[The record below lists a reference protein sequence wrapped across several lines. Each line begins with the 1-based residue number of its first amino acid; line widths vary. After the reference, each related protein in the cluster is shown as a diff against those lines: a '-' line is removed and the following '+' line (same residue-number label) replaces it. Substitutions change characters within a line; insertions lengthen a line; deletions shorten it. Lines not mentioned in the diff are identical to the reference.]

1 MGFCCF
7 VAGNLEK
14 MGLRS
19 ASLPYDWN
27 VTYWKAIEDTIVSHF
42 DNYMVKEKL
51 YQYKDYPHCYENCS
65 AGVTFVHDFVDYL
78 PLDKQFDKVKE
89 KYDRR
94 ISAFYNSIIEPTV
107 FIRYCM
113 NAEEVYCIEKRYQNI
128 KDIFTGFNEQN
139 EMIFLTHDDI
149 DISKVP
155 SIENIFI
162 IKKGD
167 NESESKTPII
177 DCEKLYTLLNNAKFE
192 KRNEN
197 LEFYYR
203 KQDNTSIEYRIRKRI
218 RKIKKHIYKHKKY
231 AHEKQI

>member
-1 MGFCCF
+1 MGKF
-7 VAGNLEK
+7 VFNK
-14 MGLRS
+14 T
-19 ASLPYDWN
+19 D
-27 VTYWKAIEDTIVSHF
+27 IE
-42 DNYMVKEKL
+42 
-51 YQYKDYPHCYENCS
+51 
-65 AGVTFVHDFVDYL
+65 GVY
-78 PLDKQFDKVKE
+78 
-89 KYDRR
+89 
-94 ISAFYNSIIEPTV
+94 IIEPTV

-139 EMIFLTHDDI
+139 EIIFLTHDDI

-162 IKKGD
+162 IQKGD

-177 DCEKLYTLLNNAKFE
+177 DCEVLYTLLNNAKFE

-203 KQDNTSIEYRIRKRI
+203 KHDNTSIEYRIRKRI
-218 RKIKKHIYKHKKY
+218 RKIKKHIHKHKKY